1 VRGNRGE
8 HRRGFSAGS
17 FRENTILMVPSPV
30 NNIFH
35 RQWPPG
41 RQGQA
46 LYPPFFPPPFAK
58 LFDNQEVVQ

>member
-1 VRGNRGE
+1 
-8 HRRGFSAGS
+8 
-17 FRENTILMVPSPV
+17 MVPSPV